1 MSSVFKS
8 AQIETSCRPA
18 PGMGGMSAENDRMTK
33 AAGVVGAA
41 TFLSRIFGFI
51 RDVVIAWFFGAGF
64 SSDAFFVAFRI
75 PNLLRRLFAEGSLSI
90 AFIPVFTEYLTKRG
104 KDDAFGLA
112 RSALWLLSVSLA
124 VMAIAGILVSPFIIR
139 VIAPGFTD
147 SPEKFQLTVVLT
159 RIMFPYIF
167 FIGLVALCMGIL
179 NVLGHFAAPA
189 LAPVLLNA
197 AIICSVFFISP
208 HMAAPVVGLAIGVLV
223 GGFLQ
228 LGFQVPFL
236 IKKGFYFWHK
246 AKIYHPGLKRIAL
259 LMLPTIFG
267 AAVYQINI
275 LVGTLLASLLP
286 EGSVSYLYYADRL
299 VQFPLGIF
307 AMATATA
314 VLPSLSRQAAAAD
327 FTGVGDTFAYAMKL
341 VFFITI
347 PAMVGLIVLRQPI
360 VALLFKRGAFD
371 AEAVRL
377 TAYALL
383 YYSIGLWAFSAV
395 RIVVSTFYALQD
407 TRTPVK
413 TAVISVCAN
422 ILLGVILMWPLGH
435 GGLALATSLAS
446 MLNLGL
452 LVWALRARLDVLE
465 LRSISES
472 VCKTLICS
480 AVMGVVV
487 WALALIIIP
496 SKDPTTTGLF
506 WGLVGS
512 IFTGCVFYG
521 SFSFFL
527 KSPELEKVLSLL
539 FQRRAADENSLR
551 ING

>member
-1 MSSVFKS
+1 MSPS
-8 AQIETSCRPA
+8 SCQPA
-18 PGMGGMSAENDRMTK
+18 TENDRVTR
-33 AAGVVGAA
+33 AAGVVGSA

-51 RDVVIAWFFGAGF
+51 RDVVIAWFFGAGL
-64 SSDAFFVAFRI
+64 SSDAFLVAFRI

-90 AFIPVFTEYLTKRG
+90 AFIPVFTECLTNRG
-104 KDDAFGLA
+104 KDDAFALA
-112 RSALWLLSVSLA
+112 RSALWLLSVALA
-124 VMAIAGILVSPFIIR
+124 VVAIAGILLSPYIIG
-139 VIAPGFTD
+139 VIAPGFAD
-147 SPEKFQLTVVLT
+147 SPEKFQLTVALS

-167 FIGLVALCMGIL
+167 FIGLVALSMGIL

-208 HMAAPVVGLAIGVLV
+208 HMAAPATGLAIGVLI

-228 LGFQVPFL
+228 LAFQVPFL

-246 AKIYHPGLKRIAL
+246 SKIYHPGLKRIGL

-307 AMATATA
+307 AIAPATA

-327 FTGVGDTFAYAMKL
+327 FTALGATFAYAMKL
-341 VFFITI
+341 VFFITV

-383 YYSIGLWAFSAV
+383 YYSMGLWAFSAV

-407 TRTPVK
+407 TKTPVQ

-422 ILLGVILMWPLGH
+422 IVLGVIFMWPLGH

-452 LVWALRARLDVLE
+452 LVRALREKLGVLE
-465 LRSISES
+465 WKSITES
-472 VCKTLICS
+472 VCKTLLCS

-487 WALALIIIP
+487 WALAFIIIP
-496 SKDPTTTGLF
+496 AQDTTVTG
-506 WGLVGS
+506 
-512 IFTGCVFYG
+512 IFG
-521 SFSFFL
+521 
-527 KSPELEKVLSLL
+527 
-539 FQRRAADENSLR
+539 D
-551 ING
+551 